1 MKRLVVVLLAG
12 ALVLSACSKA
22 SQSGGEGGRINSW
35 TVPHVLRFADAEDIN
50 TLNPLLGQQFTLG
63 YMSSMTAAWL
73 IKWNAHNLPYPELAT
88 EVPTKANGG
97 ISADGLAITYHL
109 RKGLKWSDGAPLNA
123 DDVVFTYHV
132 VMNPANNVTSRAG
145 WDLITKID
153 EPDKYTVTFHLKKPY
168 SPFIVTFCSSAGGNP
183 SILPKHLLAQYPNVN
198 NVPFNA
204 LPVGAGPFK
213 YKEWDRGQKVAMV
226 PNPYYFRGQPK
237 LKEVDFEIIPNRD
250 TILTTLQ
257 SHELDMWTNVPG
269 AYYDRV
275 TNLDGI
281 SVLKTDGYQWGH
293 LDFNLSHSAVA
304 DPVVRRAIELATDR
318 VALNQKFQHGIQV
331 VQETIAS
338 KSAPYY
344 DPNIP
349 FVPFNI
355 AKANALLDA
364 DGWKRGPD
372 GIRAK
377 NGVKLNLV
385 AVIQTGSPNVDNEV
399 EFFRSTWQ
407 QIGVGIEV
415 RHYPSQMLFAPYG
428 DGGIIYNGK
437 WDIVIF
443 NWVDDPIGDFSELFA
458 CDQIPPQGQNDV
470 RWCNPTANAAMQKI
484 FSDYDQ
490 MQRNADD
497 RVVFEQLAKDLP
509 EVVLWSVQTLYVY
522 NKDLKGY
529 HPNGL
534 TPFDDM
540 MNVDI

>member
-1 MKRLVVVLLAG
+1 MKRLVVALLAG
-12 ALVLSACSKA
+12 AVAVSACSK
-22 SQSGGEGGRINSW
+22 SGESGGEGGRANSW
-35 TVPHVLRFADAEDIN
+35 TIPHTLRFANAEDVN
-50 TLNPLLGQQFTLG
+50 TLNPLLGQQATLG

-73 IKWNAHNLPYPELAT
+73 TKWNAHNLPYPELAT

-97 ISADGLAITYHL
+97 ISQDGLAITFHL

-123 DDVVFTYHV
+123 DDLVFTYHV
-132 VMNPANNVTSRAG
+132 VMNPVNNITSRAG

-153 EPDKYTVTFHLKKPY
+153 EPDKYTVTFHLGKPY
-168 SPFIVTFCSSAGGNP
+168 APFIVTFCSSAGGNP
-183 SILPKHLLAQYPNVN
+183 SIMPKHLLAQYPNIN
-198 NVPFNA
+198 AVPFNA

-213 YKEWDRGQKVAMV
+213 YKEWDRSQKVVMV

-237 LKEVDFEIIPNRD
+237 LQEVDFEIIPNRD

-269 AYYDRV
+269 SYYDRV
-275 TNLDGI
+275 TKLDGI
-281 SVLKTDGYQWGH
+281 GVLKTDGYQWGH
-293 LDFNLSHSAVA
+293 LDFNLSHPAVR
-304 DPVVRRAIELATDR
+304 DQVVRRAIELATDR
-318 VALNQKFQHGIQV
+318 VTLNRKFQHGIEV
-331 VQETIAS
+331 AQETQAS
-338 KSAPYY
+338 RSAPYY

-349 FVPFNI
+349 FVAFDI
-355 AKANALLDA
+355 AKANKLLDA
-364 DGWKRGPD
+364 AGWKRGPD

-377 NGVKLNLV
+377 NGIKLNLV
-385 AVIQTGSPNVDNEV
+385 AVIQTGAPNVDNEV
-399 EFFRSTWQ
+399 EFFRSSWQ

-443 NWVDDPIGDFSELFA
+443 NWVDDAIGDFSELFA
-458 CDQIPPQGQNDV
+458 CNQIPPQGQNDV
-470 RWCNPTANAAMQKI
+470 RWCNPAANAATQKI

-490 MQRNADD
+490 SQRNADD
-497 RVVFEQLAKDLP
+497 RVLFDQLAKDLP
-509 EVVLWSVQTLYVY
+509 EVVLWSVQSLYVY
-522 NKDLKGY
+522 NKDLKGF

>member
-12 ALVLSACSKA
+12 VLALTACSKT
-22 SQSGGEGGRINSW
+22 SESGGEGGRVNAW
-35 TVPHVLRFADAEDIN
+35 TVPHVLRYADAEDIN
-50 TLNPLLGQQFTLG
+50 TLNPLLGTQATLG
-63 YMSSMTAAWL
+63 YMSSLTAAWL

-109 RKGLKWSDGAPLNA
+109 RKGLRWSDGAPLNA

-132 VMNPANNVTSRAG
+132 VMNSANNVTSRTG

-168 SPFIVTFCSSAGGNP
+168 SPFIVTFFSSAGANP
-183 SILPKHLLAQYPNVN
+183 SILPEHLLAKYPNIN

-213 YKEWDRGQKVAMV
+213 YKEWDRSQKVVMV

-237 LKEVDFEIIPNRD
+237 LKEVDFDIIPDRD
-250 TILTTLQ
+250 TVLTALQ

-269 AYYDRV
+269 AYYDRI
-275 TNLDGI
+275 TNLDGFG
-281 SVLKTDGYQWGH
+281 VLRVAGYIWGH
-293 LDFNLSHSAVA
+293 LDFNLSHPILQDVA
-304 DPVVRRAIELATDR
+304 VRRAIELATDR
-318 VALNQKFQHGIQV
+318 VTLNQKFQHGIQT
-331 VQETIAS
+331 VQESPAS

-349 FVPFNI
+349 LAPFNI

-372 GIRAK
+372 GIRVK
-377 NGVKLNLV
+377 NGKKLNLV
-385 AVIQTGSPNVDNEV
+385 AVVQTGAPNVDNEL

-407 QIGVGIEV
+407 QIGVGLTV
-415 RHYPSQMLFAPYG
+415 RHYPSQMLFGAYA
-428 DGGIIYNGK
+428 DGGIIYGGK
-437 WDIVIF
+437 FDVVLF
-443 NWVDDPIGDFSELFA
+443 NWVGDPIGDFSFIFA
-458 CDQIPPQGQNDV
+458 CDQFPPNGQNDT
-470 RWCNPTANAAMQKI
+470 RWCNPTANAAIEKV

-490 MQRNADD
+490 PQRDADD
-497 RVVFEQLAKDLP
+497 RVLFEQLAKDLP
-509 EVVLWSVQTLYVY
+509 VVVLYTVSDLYVY
-522 NKDLKGY
+522 NKDLKGF
-529 HPNGL
+529 HPNAV
-534 TPFDDM
+534 TPFDDF

>member
-1 MKRLVVVLLAG
+1 MKRLAVALLVGVV
-12 ALVLSACSKA
+12 ALNACSKV
-22 SQSGGEGGRINSW
+22 SQSGGEGGRVNSW
-35 TVPHVLRFADAEDIN
+35 TIPHTLRFASAEDVN
-50 TLNPLLGQQFTLG
+50 TLNPLLGQQATLG

-73 IKWNAHNLPYPELAT
+73 TKWNAHNLPYPELAT

-97 ISADGLAITYHL
+97 ISQDGLAITYHL
-109 RKGLKWSDGAPLNA
+109 RKGLKWSDGVPLNA

-132 VMNPANNVTSRAG
+132 VMNSANNITSRAG
-145 WDLITKID
+145 WDLITKVD

-168 SPFIVTFCSSAGGNP
+168 SPFIVTFFSSAGGNP
-183 SILPKHLLAQYPNVN
+183 SIMPKHLLAQYPNIN

-204 LPVGAGPFK
+204 LPVGAGLFK
-213 YKEWDRGQKVAMV
+213 YKEWDRSQKVVMV
-226 PNPYYFRGQPK
+226 PNPYYFRGQAK
-237 LKEVDFEIIPNRD
+237 LQEVDFEIIPNRD

-269 AYYDRV
+269 SYYDRV
-275 TNLDGI
+275 TKLDGI
-281 SVLKTDGYQWGH
+281 DVLKTDGYQWGH
-293 LDFNLSHSAVA
+293 LDFNLSHPAFR
-304 DPVVRRAIELATDR
+304 DPAVRRAIELATDR
-318 VALNQKFQHGIQV
+318 VTLNRKFQHGIQV
-331 VQETIAS
+331 VQETPAS

-349 FVPFNI
+349 FVAFNI

-364 DGWKRGPD
+364 GGWKRGPD

-385 AVIQTGSPNVDNEV
+385 SVIQTGAPNVDNEV

-443 NWVDDPIGDFSELFA
+443 NWVDDAIGDFSELFA
-458 CDQIPPQGQNDV
+458 CDQIPPLGQNDV
-470 RWCNPTANAAMQKI
+470 RWCNPTANAAMQKV

-490 MQRNADD
+490 SQRNADD
-497 RVVFEQLAKDLP
+497 RVLFEQLAKDLP
-509 EVVLWSVQTLYVY
+509 EVVLWSVQNLYVH
-522 NKDLKGY
+522 NKDLKGF
-529 HPNGL
+529 HPNGV

>member
-1 MKRLVVVLLAG
+1 MKRLAVAMLAG

-22 SQSGGEGGRINSW
+22 SQTGEGGRSNSW
-35 TVPHVLRFADAEDIN
+35 TVPHTLRFASAEDVN
-50 TLNPLLGQQFTLG
+50 TLNPLLGQQATLG

-73 IKWNAHNLPYPELAT
+73 TKWDAHNLPYPELST

-97 ISADGLAITYHL
+97 ISQDGLAITYHL
-109 RKGLKWSDGAPLNA
+109 RKGLKWSDGVPLNA

-132 VMNPANNVTSRAG
+132 VMNSANNITSRAG

-168 SPFIVTFCSSAGGNP
+168 SPFIVTFFSSAGGNP
-183 SILPKHLLAQYPNVN
+183 SIMPKHLLAQYPNIN

-213 YKEWDRGQKVAMV
+213 YKEWDRSQKVVMV
-226 PNPYYFRGQPK
+226 PNPYYFRGEPK
-237 LKEVDFEIIPNRD
+237 LQEVDFEIIPNRD

-269 AYYDRV
+269 SYYDRV
-275 TNLDGI
+275 TKLDGI
-281 SVLKTDGYQWGH
+281 DVLKTDGYQWGH
-293 LDFNLSHSAVA
+293 LDFNLSHPAFR
-304 DPVVRRAIELATDR
+304 DPAVRRAIELATDR
-318 VALNQKFQHGIQV
+318 VTLNRKFQHGIQV
-331 VQETIAS
+331 VQETPAS

-344 DPNIP
+344 DSNIP
-349 FVPFNI
+349 FVAFNI

-364 DGWKRGPD
+364 AGWKRGPD

-377 NGVKLNLV
+377 NGVRLNLV
-385 AVIQTGSPNVDNEV
+385 AVIQTGAPNVDNEV

-443 NWVDDPIGDFSELFA
+443 NWVDDAIGDFSELFA
-458 CDQIPPQGQNDV
+458 CDQFPPQGQNDV
-470 RWCNPTANAAMQKI
+470 RWCSPTANAAMQKV

-490 MQRNADD
+490 SQRNADD
-497 RVVFEQLAKDLP
+497 RVLFEQLAKDLP
-509 EVVLWSVQTLYVY
+509 EIVLWSVQNLYVH
-522 NKDLKGY
+522 NKDLKGFQ
-529 HPNGL
+529 PNGV